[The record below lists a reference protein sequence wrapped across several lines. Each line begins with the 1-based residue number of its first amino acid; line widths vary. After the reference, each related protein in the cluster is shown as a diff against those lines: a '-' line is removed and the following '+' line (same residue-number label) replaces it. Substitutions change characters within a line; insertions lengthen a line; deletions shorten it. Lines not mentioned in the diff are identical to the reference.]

1 MIPVVYKVYSK
12 TCRSPRQLVT
22 TFEHIKEAYKNSHKT
37 TLYAFLAVGYIPND
51 DAVKWNERIKLFGD
65 YKEVYYDSL

>member
-12 TCRSPRQLVT
+12 TCQSPRQLVT
-22 TFEHIKEAYKNSHKT
+22 TFEHIKEAYRNSHKA

-51 DAVKWNERIKLFGD
+51 DAVKGSERVKLFGNW
-65 YKEVYYDSL
+65 KEVYHDTI